1 MCKCYLH
8 HNHWISGIDS
18 DTWKWVG
25 SWKNSL
31 VCKTFW
37 VLRDNKERTQ
47 LNIQACLSWNSHQ
60 WPKKTKKNKKKHH
73 HHHHHQ
79 NPQALRVCRWS
90 ILCWE
95 VTLWCL
101 LHECFIKESSFWA
114 LPVADKAF
122 HYSVLKINTLKIL
135 LACLHCLPI
144 TICCISAITWS
155 CE

>member
-1 MCKCYLH
+1 MTATLLFFFCLFFLTFQFLLSSLLYCCMCKCYLY

-79 NPQALRVCRWS
+79 NPPSPTCLQMKHIVLRSNLVM
-90 ILCWE
+90 
-95 VTLWCL
+95 
-101 LHECFIKESSFWA
+101 SFTW
-114 LPVADKAF
+114 
-122 HYSVLKINTLKIL
+122 VLYKGELFL
-135 LACLHCLPI
+135 SFACG
-144 TICCISAITWS
+144 W
-155 CE
+155 